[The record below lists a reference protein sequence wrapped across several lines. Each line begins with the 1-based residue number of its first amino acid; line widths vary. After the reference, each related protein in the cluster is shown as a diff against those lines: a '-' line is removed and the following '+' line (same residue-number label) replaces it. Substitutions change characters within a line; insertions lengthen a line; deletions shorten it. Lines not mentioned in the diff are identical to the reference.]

1 MIWMVPPEICYLWW
15 IRNPVISGRG
25 HNHADSAPGALI
37 AIGSQDHI
45 RRYGRIPHAG
55 LQFLAMADFRH
66 DICAVHDETE
76 QEPSW
81 QLLLS
86 SAAGCGVATLLGVL
100 FDRYPATSNL
110 AHAAYAAAFLCG
122 GWDAALDTFELVKR
136 FRLDIH
142 FLMLA
147 VAVGAAAIG
156 AWWEGAALLF
166 LFSLSNALEA
176 MAMAR
181 TEREIRS
188 LFRDAPK
195 TATVVDADGKE
206 REVSVDHLQP
216 DMLVRVLPG
225 SQFPADARV
234 VSGESA
240 ADESTLTGESAA
252 VDKHPE
258 DTVYGGTLNT
268 WGAIDA
274 TVLRPPSE
282 SAHARIIRLIREAQA
297 SKAPSQRFTDRFGTG
312 YTLVICGL
320 ATAMFFVWWLGFHL
334 PPFISLPGV
343 ESAFYRAMTLLVVCS
358 PCALVISI
366 PSAILTGIASGARHG
381 ILFRGGIA
389 LENLATINRIALDKT
404 GTLTKGE
411 LELTSIESATPG
423 GEDEVLRVAAGLSRR
438 STHPLSRAIA
448 TEWFKRH
455 GSDAVAA
462 DKMESIAGKGLRG
475 ELDGLPAL
483 QGGRSLFTE
492 HAWIAALPAPDP
504 GLTEVLVMAGEHIS
518 GRILLRD
525 ALRPEAAPLIARL
538 HEMNIQV
545 AMLTGD
551 RAEAADLVAKELKL
565 DEARSGLAP
574 EDKVAAII
582 GWRNSGQRVAMVGDG
597 VNDAP
602 SLAAADVSIGM
613 GLRGSD
619 AVLEQ
624 ADVILTQDRLER
636 VVEALQLSKRCR
648 AIIKQNVAISLG
660 VVVLLAVSA
669 LGSWIP
675 LPIGVFGHEGSTVI
689 VVLNSLRLLLK

>member
-1 MIWMVPPEICYLWW
+1 MTLGWCDWRRNSLPWLVCAAMICT
-15 IRNPVISGRG
+15 
-25 HNHADSAPGALI
+25 
-37 AIGSQDHI
+37 
-45 RRYGRIPHAG
+45 
-55 LQFLAMADFRH
+55 
-66 DICAVHDETE
+66 VHDEKET
-76 QEPSW
+76 EPSW
-81 QLLLS
+81 QLLLA
-86 SAAGCGVATLLGVL
+86 SAAGCGIASIAGIIL
-100 FDRYPATSNL
+100 DRNPATANL

-122 GWDAALDTFELVKR
+122 GWDAALDTFELFKR

-181 TEREIRS
+181 TERAIRS

-195 TATVVDADGKE
+195 TATVVDPDGKE
-206 REVSVDHLQP
+206 RVVSADHLQP
-216 DMLVRVLPG
+216 GMIVRVLPG

-234 VSGESA
+234 STGESA

-252 VDKHPE
+252 VDKHPG
-258 DTVYGGTLNT
+258 DTVFGGTLNT
-268 WGAIDA
+268 WGALDSVVMRA
-274 TVLRPPSE
+274 PSE

-312 YTLVICGL
+312 YTLAICGL
-320 ATAMFFVWWLGFHL
+320 ATVMFFVWWLGFKI
-334 PPFISLPGV
+334 PPFLSAPGV

-389 LENLATINRIALDKT
+389 LENLATIGRIALDKT

-411 LELTSIESATPG
+411 LELVCIEAASPND
-423 GEDEVLRVAAGLSRR
+423 EMEVLRFAAGLSRR

-448 TEWFKRH
+448 AEWLQRH
-455 GSDAVAA
+455 GSDAPAA
-462 DKMESIAGKGLRG
+462 EKMESMAGKGLRG
-475 ELDGLPAL
+475 EIDGLSAL
-483 QGGRSLFTE
+483 QGRRSLFPG
-492 HAWIAALPAPDP
+492 HAWIESLPDP
-504 GLTEVLVMAGEHIS
+504 EPGVTEVLLVAGEHVA

-525 ALRPEAAPLIARL
+525 ALRPEAAPLIEKL
-538 HEMNIQV
+538 HEMGIKV

-551 RAEAADLVAKELKL
+551 RPEAAALVAKELKL
-565 DEARSGLAP
+565 DEARSGLTP
-574 EDKVAAII
+574 EDKVAAIQA
-582 GWRNSGQRVAMVGDG
+582 WRKTGERVAMVGDG

-636 VVEALQLSKRCR
+636 VVEAFQLSKRCR
-648 AIIKQNVAISLG
+648 AVIRQNLAISLG
-660 VVVLLAVSA
+660 VVVLLAISA
-669 LGSWIP
+669 LGSWIR